1 MAKIKFTSNLNR
13 FFPSLGTLDLAATD
27 VRSIIDQL
35 DEYHEGLSNYLIDE
49 NGALRKHV
57 NIYINEQL
65 IQDRKQL
72 SDRVTEESEVF
83 FMQAISGG

>member
-1 MAKIKFTSNLNR
+1 MARIKFTSSLNR
-13 FFPSLGTLDLAATD
+13 FFPSLGTLDLVATD

-35 DEYHEGLSNYLIDE
+35 DDHYEGLSNYLVDE
-49 NGALRKHV
+49 KGALRKHV

-72 SDRVTEESEVF
+72 SDRVTEESEIYI
-83 FMQAISGG
+83 MQAISGG